1 MDSLNNSC
9 VCVCLSLSLS
19 PVTLVNGHHE
29 WSEVGVLVSRSVHFG
44 SLVQESAT
52 DLGMAVPGSQQQ
64 RIELHRQRMRERGGE
79 RERGREKYQEV
90 LFSTGEKTDII
101 CMCKNSFL
109 YHTKLKV

>member
-1 MDSLNNSC
+1 MYYFDNSC
-9 VCVCLSLSLS
+9 VWVSLS
-19 PVTLVNGHHE
+19 PVTPVNGHHE

-64 RIELHRQRMRERGGE
+64 RIELHHQRKRERGGE
-79 RERGREKYQEV
+79 REREV
-90 LFSTGEKTDII
+90 SRKSFL
-101 CMCKNSFL
+101 CMCKNSYL